1 MKNMICLLNLYY
13 AFSKIWASESWSE
26 SLCSSV
32 VTIVVMCT
40 GDAGLFQEFWFFF
53 LLKQDTKM
61 AHVAQLRNNIHNK
74 SALSSYIQMF
84 CSSRSCIEKVSDFSS
99 NILNIEADINSIYP
113 NEHEITTDIS
123 VSPITTKTTWRV
135 WQVSR
140 GWSLL
145 HDTWFF
151 L

>member
-1 MKNMICLLNLYY
+1 MKVLVAQLLQ
-13 AFSKIWASESWSE
+13 SWSCAQATPVY
-26 SLCSSV
+26 SKSS
-32 VTIVVMCT
+32 
-40 GDAGLFQEFWFFF
+40 EFFF

-135 WQVSR
+135 
-140 GWSLL
+140 
-145 HDTWFF
+145 
-151 L
+151 